1 MNRVKNQTHTSGIAQ
16 VVNDKRSM
24 LQVMDQI
31 LQSSSSPHITK
42 ESLLNPAKVKKSS
55 SQLLKVT
62 ENNNL
67 ARAKSSSM
75 MQKPYEN
82 SSQMRRSMVMFSS
95 T

>member
-31 LQSSSSPHITK
+31 LQSSSSPHFTK
-42 ESLLNPAKVKKSS
+42 ESLLNPTKVKKSS